1 MLDSKKDVG
10 VGPLNFQGGRSLGAR
25 AALLH
30 TALAAYL
37 HDHGDRATLALS
49 ADCCGLRL
57 LFAAPTGLGR
67 RALPRLREIIIV
79 ALLVVGH
86 SLLWLDAYTT
96 RKEGL
101 QFFVAS

>member
-67 RALPRLREIIIV
+67 GTLPCLREI
-79 ALLVVGH
+79 VVVFVRH
-86 SLLWLDAYTT
+86 SLLWLDAYPT